1 MEKKKLIVNMTWK
14 RAARRVYI
22 VNISISSQTA
32 PTSSIIFYR
41 FYIEWFRLKGTDI
54 ANQNYIF

>member
-14 RAARRVYI
+14 RAAKPVYI
-22 VNISISSQTA
+22 VISISSQTA

-41 FYIEWFRLKGTDI
+41 YYIEWFRLKGTDI